1 MSAPINISKQ
11 LKQIKISYRI
21 VRTYFT
27 SLFDRD
33 ITFYA
38 SSLSFYTLFT
48 LVPVMLI
55 VLSISTS
62 LASFD
67 AFYGNVKEFIM
78 ANIVPVKSES
88 FSLFIDSFMQ
98 NSVQLSIMGV
108 IAIIVSSMLFFQNYE
123 YIVNKIFKT
132 KPRGFW
138 QSLSIYWTLLTL
150 TPIAL
155 IFSFYLSN
163 ELNMYLNKNDLA
175 NALKILE
182 FFPYLIVWS
191 LFFLIYKIS
200 ANADVSNRAA
210 GISSF
215 AISLTWY
222 VAKIGFITYIL
233 NKNPT
238 YATIYGSFSTLIF
251 FFLWIYVSW
260 LIFIYGL
267 KLCYTIEK
275 VYKDTHTEEK
285 KRIKEESI
293 LRGQDTDEE
302 IQNEDFEGDK
312 DSSDLYIQTQEPD
325 EESIQD
331 STKTQEVHQQGER
344 IEEDK

>member
-1 MSAPINISKQ
+1 MSKFKNIK
-11 LKQIKISYRI
+11 LSYKI

-55 VLSISTS
+55 VLSIATS

-67 AFYGNVKEFIM
+67 AFYTNIKTFIM
-78 ANIVPVKSES
+78 DNILPVSS
-88 FSLFIDSFMQ
+88 DAFSSFIDSFMK
-98 NSVQLSIMGV
+98 NSMQLSIIGIV
-108 IAIIVSSMLFFQNYE
+108 SILVSSMLFFQNFE

-138 QSLSIYWTLLTL
+138 ESLTIYWTLVTL

-155 IFSFYLSN
+155 VFSFYLSN
-163 ELNMYLNKNDLA
+163 ELQVYLGENIIS
-175 NALKILE
+175 NALSNLEIL
-182 FFPYLIVWS
+182 PYLIIWG

-200 ANADVSNRAA
+200 ANTEISNRAA

-215 AISLTWY
+215 AVSLTWY
-222 VAKIGFITYIL
+222 LAKATFISYVL
-233 NKNPT
+233 QNQT

-251 FFLWIYVSW
+251 FFLWVYLSW
-260 LIFIYGL
+260 IIFIYGL

-275 VYKDTHTEEK
+275 VSQEEK
-285 KRIKEESI
+285 ATEANNIKE
-293 LRGQDTDEE
+293 
-302 IQNEDFEGDK
+302 NPVK
-312 DSSDLYIQTQEPD
+312 DSQE
-325 EESIQD
+325 
-331 STKTQEVHQQGER
+331 T
-344 IEEDK
+344 DK

>member
-1 MSAPINISKQ
+1 MAMSK
-11 LKQIKISYRI
+11 LKNVKLSYKII
-21 VRTYFT
+21 RTYIT

-55 VLSISTS
+55 VLSIATS

-67 AFYGNVKEFIM
+67 AFYTNIKAFIM
-78 ANIVPVKSES
+78 DNILPVSS
-88 FSLFIDSFMQ
+88 DAFSSFIDSFMK
-98 NSVQLSIMGV
+98 NSMQLSIIG
-108 IAIIVSSMLFFQNYE
+108 IVSILISSMLFFQNFE

-138 QSLSIYWTLLTL
+138 ESLTIYWTLVTL

-155 IFSFYLSN
+155 VFSFYLSN
-163 ELNMYLNKNDLA
+163 ELQVYLGDSA
-175 NALKILE
+175 FTQALSNLEIL
-182 FFPYLIVWS
+182 PYLIIWG

-200 ANADVSNRAA
+200 ANTEISNRSA

-215 AISLTWY
+215 AVSLTWY
-222 VAKIGFITYIL
+222 LAKMVFISYVL
-233 NKNPT
+233 QNQT

-251 FFLWIYVSW
+251 FFLWVYLSW
-260 LIFIYGL
+260 IIFIYGL

-275 VYKDTHTEEK
+275 VSQEEK
-285 KRIKEESI
+285 ADEAKKIEDNPIEDSHETNKKIK
-293 LRGQDTDEE
+293 D
-302 IQNEDFEGDK
+302 
-312 DSSDLYIQTQEPD
+312 
-325 EESIQD
+325 
-331 STKTQEVHQQGER
+331 
-344 IEEDK
+344 

>member
-1 MSAPINISKQ
+1 MSETVQQETPKKEPRKKQ
-11 LKQIKISYRI
+11 RSSLLKQIKHLYKII
-21 VRTYFT
+21 RTYII

-62 LASFD
+62 LTSFD
-67 AFYGNVKEFIM
+67 AFYDNIKSFIM
-78 ANIVPVKSES
+78 NNIVPVDSEV
-88 FSLFIDSFMQ
+88 FSTFIDSFMQ
-98 NSVQLSIMGV
+98 NSIQLSIIGIV
-108 IAIIVSSMLFFQNYE
+108 AIIVSSMLFFQNFE

-138 QSLSIYWTLLTL
+138 ESLSIYWTLVTL

-155 IFSFYLSN
+155 VFSFYLSN
-163 ELNMYLNKNDLA
+163 ELRDYLAQNDITRL
-175 NALKILE
+175 LSTLE
-182 FFPYLIVWS
+182 LFPYLIIWS

-200 ANADVSNRAA
+200 ANTDISNRAA

-215 AISLTWY
+215 VISFTWY
-222 VAKIGFITYIL
+222 FFKVGFISYVL
-233 NKNPT
+233 HKNQT

-251 FFLWIYVSW
+251 FFLWVYVSW
-260 LIFIYGL
+260 ILFIYGL

-275 VYKDTHTEEK
+275 VDQEQKAEEK
-285 KRIKEESI
+285 RHEEEKALIDSQQRDDEISI
-293 LRGQDTDEE
+293 EKKSGS
-302 IQNEDFEGDK
+302 EGLDHEK
-312 DSSDLYIQTQEPD
+312 PSS
-325 EESIQD
+325 
-331 STKTQEVHQQGER
+331 
-344 IEEDK
+344 

>member
-1 MSAPINISKQ
+1 MIKLKNIK
-11 LKQIKISYRI
+11 LSYRVI
-21 VRTYFT
+21 RTYFT

-62 LASFD
+62 LTSFD
-67 AFYGNVKEFIM
+67 AFYSNIKSFIM
-78 ANIVPVKSES
+78 DNILPVSS
-88 FSLFIDSFMQ
+88 DAFSGFIDSFMQ
-98 NSVQLSIMGV
+98 NSMKLSIIGIV
-108 IAIIVSSMLFFQNYE
+108 SVIVSSMLFFQNFE

-138 QSLSIYWTLLTL
+138 ESLTTYWTLVTL

-155 IFSFYLSN
+155 VFSFYLSN
-163 ELNMYLNKNDLA
+163 ELQTILGANEFTATLN
-175 NALKILE
+175 ILE
-182 FFPYLIVWS
+182 LFPYLIIWT

-200 ANADVSNRAA
+200 ANVEISNRAA

-215 AISLTWY
+215 AVSLTWY
-222 VAKIGFITYIL
+222 LAKIGFISYVL
-233 NKNPT
+233 QNKT

-251 FFLWIYVSW
+251 FFLWVYLSW
-260 LIFIYGL
+260 IIFIYGL

-275 VYKDTHTEEK
+275 VAQEAKIEEENE
-285 KRIKEESI
+285 IEEELMENS
-293 LRGQDTDEE
+293 QDTEQYINEE
-302 IQNEDFEGDK
+302 
-312 DSSDLYIQTQEPD
+312 TP
-325 EESIQD
+325 
-331 STKTQEVHQQGER
+331 
-344 IEEDK
+344 